1 MRARRVR
8 DVHRPRGR
16 RARALVPGAPRRSPG
31 CPDHDSRRHG
41 RGRASPSA
49 PAGVRGARRR
59 PVRLLHAGHPPHR
72 SGASRGPAES
82 HAPGDQG
89 GARGQPL
96 PLHRVHEDPRRR
108 RARRLADR
116 GSTMS
121 DDPRRSSEGKHEF
134 AVIGRPLPKID
145 AWAKVIGETKYA
157 DDLFLPRMAY
167 GRLLRSPH
175 GHALIKRID
184 TSQDE
189 EALCTEKVRMVG
201 DAVAAV
207 AAVDEETAERACRL
221 IDVEYEPLR
230 ALMSI
235 EESLAHPEVRIHEY
249 GDGPNVHK
257 NVALQFGDVE
267 AAFAR
272 ADLVREDVFF
282 YEGNTHLPME
292 QHAAVAQW
300 GADGKLTLWSST
312 QTPHYVHR
320 LLARILDVP
329 AAHIRVIAT
338 AVGGGFGGKLD
349 PFAHEIAACKLSQ
362 LIGRPVKIACTREEV
377 FYIHRGRHPV
387 LMWIKT
393 GFTREGDITGCHLR
407 TWLDGGAYGSYGVAS
422 TFYTGVINPVTY
434 KMPVYKFE
442 GARVFTNK
450 PPCGPKRG
458 HGTPQPRFALECQ
471 LDKAAEQLGLDPAE
485 MRKRILAEPFTKTAN
500 HLTVTTIGLGEC
512 IDRVVE
518 ASGWRTKWRGFRS
531 EGAPTEP
538 PPEPGCAGGARA
550 RTRRGIGIA
559 CSAYLTGAGTAV
571 YWNSMPHSGVIL
583 RADRSGGVAVL
594 CGATDIGQGSDSI
607 LAYLPAEI
615 LGIDPKDVHVH
626 PADTSLTPVDL
637 GSYSSRV
644 TLMCGMA
651 AIQASQRLREVI
663 AQAVARKLEVE
674 PGALAFRE
682 RKVGVAADW
691 ERAVPFAQAVELA
704 EAMHGVLA
712 FAGSYAPPKRA
723 GKYKGGG
730 VGPSP
735 CYSYSACVVEL
746 SVDEETGEIELHDVW
761 IGHDLGRALNP
772 LLAEGQIEG
781 SVYMGIGEALMEG
794 QIFRKGV
801 HKNPS
806 LLEYKSPTTLE
817 TPEIHTFLVETD
829 DPEGPFGAKEAGQ
842 GPLLPVIPAIAN
854 AVYHAVGVRCDEV
867 PITPEMILKGLEL
880 RRQGRPARV
889 GPARIPLFTF
899 KAPVVVES
907 AFGQPAD
914 AIAVRPFQP

>member
-1 MRARRVR
+1 MTKRFTV
-8 DVHRPRGR
+8 V
-16 RARALVPGAPRRSPG
+16 
-31 CPDHDSRRHG
+31 
-41 RGRASPSA
+41 
-49 PAGVRGARRR
+49 
-59 PVRLLHAGHPPHR
+59 
-72 SGASRGPAES
+72 
-82 HAPGDQG
+82 
-89 GARGQPL
+89 GQ
-96 PLHRVHEDPRRR
+96 
-108 RARRLADR
+108 
-116 GSTMS
+116 
-121 DDPRRSSEGKHEF
+121 
-134 AVIGRPLPKID
+134 PLPKID
-145 AWAKVIGETKYA
+145 AWGKVTGDTRYA
-157 DDLFLPRMAY
+157 DDLVLPRLAF
-167 GRLLRSPH
+167 GKLLRSPH
-175 GHALIKRID
+175 AHARITRID
-184 TSQDE
+184 TTRARALPGVYAVITGADLPRVKFGILPVSQDE

-207 AAVDEETAERACRL
+207 AAVNEETADRACRL
-221 IDVEYEPLR
+221 IEVDYAPLP

-235 EESLAHPEVRIHEY
+235 QESLAHPEVRIHEY

-267 AAFAR
+267 AAFAA

-292 QHAAVAQW
+292 QHAAVAH
-300 GADGKLTLWSST
+300 ATPDGKLTLWSST

-320 LLARILDVP
+320 LLAKILEMP
-329 AAHIRVIAT
+329 AAHIRVIAA

-349 PFAHEIAACKLSQ
+349 PFSHEIAACRLSQ

-393 GFTREGDITGCHLR
+393 GFTKAGDITGCHLK

-458 HGTPQPRFALECQ
+458 HGTPQPRFALEVQ
-471 LDKAAEQLGLDPAE
+471 LDKAAEQLGLDPAD
-485 MRKRILAEPFTKTAN
+485 MRRRILVEPFTKTAN

-518 ASGWRTKWRGFRS
+518 ASRWRDKAPRYAAAQAEPSKPLWQPRRHRGV
-531 EGAPTEP
+531 
-538 PPEPGCAGGARA
+538 
-550 RTRRGIGIA
+550 GIA
-559 CSAYLTGAGTAV
+559 CSSYMTGAGTAI
-571 YWNSMPHSGVIL
+571 YWNSMPHSGVVL
-583 RADRSGGVAVL
+583 RADRSGGVTVL

-607 LAYLPAEI
+607 LAYLVAEV
-615 LGIDPKDVHVH
+615 LGLDPKDVHVH

-644 TLMCGMA
+644 TLMCGHA
-651 AIQASQRLREVI
+651 AIQAAERLRAVVFK
-663 AQAVARKLEVE
+663 AVAAKLEVDAATLE
-674 PGALAFRE
+674 ARE
-682 RKVGVAADW
+682 RKVGVAHDW
-691 ERAVPFAQAVELA
+691 DKAVDFARAVELG

-746 SVDEETGEIELHDVW
+746 SVDEDTGEVELHDVW
-761 IGHDLGRALNP
+761 IAHDIGRALNP
-772 LLAEGQIEG
+772 LLVEGQVEG
-781 SVYMGIGEALMEG
+781 SVYMGIGEALMEA
-794 QIFRKGV
+794 QVFRKNV
-801 HKNPS
+801 HKAPS
-806 LLEYKSPTTLE
+806 MLEYKTPTTLE
-817 TPEIHTFLVETD
+817 TPEIHTILVETD

-842 GPLLPVIPAIAN
+842 GPLLPVMPAIAN
-854 AVYHAVGVRCDEV
+854 AIYQAVGVRVDEI
-867 PITPEMILKGLEL
+867 PITPEKVLKGLEL
-880 RRQGRPARV
+880 KRQGKPARV
-889 GPARIPLFTF
+889 GPDRVPLFTF
-899 KAPVVVES
+899 KEPIVVES
-907 AFGQPAD
+907 AFGAPAE
-914 AIAVRPFQP
+914 AIAVRPFADSQT